1 MAEEEENC
9 RDKSNYRDLWLSPA
23 VHTLGAGGW
32 LGGGGEQ
39 VGVGVGPGHEGVL
52 PEGLQG
58 IVRANNRRFC
68 LG

>member
-39 VGVGVGPGHEGVL
+39 VGVGVGP
-52 PEGLQG
+52 
-58 IVRANNRRFC
+58 
-68 LG
+68 